1 MVLLKVVLEVATREI
16 AKERSAMK
24 VWVIAPS
31 AAGREVSD
39 TPRQFRAKDGGAGY
53 RDSWGLA
60 SPIIGA

>member
-1 MVLLKVVLEVATREI
+1 
-16 AKERSAMK
+16 MK

-53 RDSWGLA
+53 RDSWGLT